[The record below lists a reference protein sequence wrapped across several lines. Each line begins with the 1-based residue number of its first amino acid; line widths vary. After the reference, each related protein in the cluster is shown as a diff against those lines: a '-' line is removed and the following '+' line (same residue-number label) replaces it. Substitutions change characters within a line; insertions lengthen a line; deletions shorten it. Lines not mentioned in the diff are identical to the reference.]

1 MILIGF
7 TIFSIVIATAYTT
20 FDTNQQYID
29 KFELAEVLLEKI
41 SSPNAIFTVDSNL
54 INVKTFNS
62 EKSKNYIH
70 QLQETYQL
78 YSYSF
83 AVKLSFEN
91 MEYWIPA
98 PRSNES
104 IHVDT
109 YASSKQVSVLIND
122 VTTVPGRL
130 TVVLRIELT

>member
-20 FDTNQQYID
+20 FDTNQRYVD

-54 INVKTFNS
+54 INAKTFNS
-62 EKSKNYIH
+62 EKSKNYLQ

-130 TVVLRIELT
+130 TVVLMIELT